1 MAKSTEDR
9 WESGSSQEHCSS
21 KRYVY
26 WNEDS
31 TLHIGSAALRM
42 HSTAHDVEIRE
53 GAGHYLSSGWEG
65 GEGEGNWRILTVSRQ
80 NLPYPS
86 PPERRLGSVIF
97 LWPSPHWQSI
107 FYSPLSILCRRQL
120 IPPPFSLKNHVVSQ
134 NLPTPPAINNEWSL
148 IITKS

>member
-21 KRYVY
+21 KRFVY

-31 TLHIGSAALRM
+31 TLHIGSAHAQ
-42 HSTAHDVEIRE
+42 HSTWCWNKRR
-53 GAGHYLSSGWEG
+53 GWSLFVTWLGRGG
-65 GEGEGNWRILTVSRQ
+65 GEEEGNWRILTVSRQ

-86 PPERRLGSVIF
+86 PAERRLGSVIF

-120 IPPPFSLKNHVVSQ
+120 IPPPFFLKNHVVSQ
-134 NLPTPPAINNEWSL
+134 PSPAINNEWSL

>member
-31 TLHIGSAALRM
+31 TLHIGSAHAQ
-42 HSTAHDVEIRE
+42 HSTWCWNKRRGCSLFVIWLGR
-53 GAGHYLSSGWEG
+53 GGGG
-65 GEGEGNWRILTVSRQ
+65 GELKDFDGVTTKFT
-80 NLPYPS
+80 LPLS
-86 PPERRLGSVIF
+86 PERRLGSVIF

-120 IPPPFSLKNHVVSQ
+120 IPPPFSLKKHVVSQ

-148 IITKS
+148 IITKSQL

>member
-31 TLHIGSAALRM
+31 TLHIGSAHAQ
-42 HSTAHDVEIRE
+42 HSTWCWNKRRGWSLFDIWLGRGGRGRGIEGFWRCHDKI
-53 GAGHYLSSGWEG
+53 S
-65 GEGEGNWRILTVSRQ
+65 LTP
-80 NLPYPS
+80 LPP

-134 NLPTPPAINNEWSL
+134 NLPTPPAINNEWYL